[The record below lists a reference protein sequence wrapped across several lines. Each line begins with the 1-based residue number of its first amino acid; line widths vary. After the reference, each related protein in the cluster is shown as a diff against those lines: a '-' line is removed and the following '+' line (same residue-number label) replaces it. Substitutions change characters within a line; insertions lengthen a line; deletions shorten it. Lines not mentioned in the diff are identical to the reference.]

1 MATLEEFMRTG
12 QLGAVILGA
21 SPSDV
26 MTALGDPDDISKKTN
41 PLILKYRCV
50 QLTFWKAPKE
60 RTPQLRE
67 IVLAFQP
74 FEPPPE
80 FLEIT
85 DWNPQ
90 EPPSERD
97 FRAFIERVDY
107 PPAHV
112 VEGQSEKAFLFP
124 SGVSALVSEGKLH
137 SIRLQE
143 KENKATPPAPV
154 TDEREA
160 TMDQI
165 HGMLIEAEYVVAAG
179 AARSALL
186 IGWAALEATLRRLAL
201 QAGRQGKVGVQP
213 LILLRELF
221 ASGHLTPED
230 RRTLELLRQQRTA
243 AAHGLATVDLS
254 TDSARMLIDF
264 TEKLLDRVELGS
276 ERDAVVRP

>member
-179 AARSALL
+179 AALGPANRLGGPGGDAPQVGAS
-186 IGWAALEATLRRLAL
+186 GW
-201 QAGRQGKVGVQP
+201 QARQGRRPAPDPPSRAVCLGP
-213 LILLRELF
+213 PNSRRSPN
-221 ASGHLTPED
+221 AGTAPAAADGRGARPGD
-230 RRTLELLRQQRTA
+230 RRSEYR
-243 AAHGLATVDLS
+243 
-254 TDSARMLIDF
+254 
-264 TEKLLDRVELGS
+264 LGS
-276 ERDAVVRP
+276 HAHRLY